1 MKLKTRKWG
10 LGREK
15 PAVGASSYTM
25 MNDDNNNNSNTTTT
39 TPNAIEITDSVEG
52 LLRLLSIEEKLS
64 YVDIYLFFMHH
75 QIHILTLFVH

>member
-10 LGREK
+10 LGCEK

-39 TPNAIEITDSVEG
+39 TPNAIEITDTNLV
-52 LLRLLSIEEKLS
+52 RR
-64 YVDIYLFFMHH
+64 
-75 QIHILTLFVH
+75 

>member
-10 LGREK
+10 LGCEN

-52 LLRLLSIEEKLS
+52 LLRLLSIEEK
-64 YVDIYLFFMHH
+64 V
-75 QIHILTLFVH
+75 